1 MLPNYDDW
9 NVNIKFWL
17 ANSSDT
23 MFVYHSVDPSLGVEI
38 FFEKEGATE
47 NWRVDFERDDSCA
60 STHWEGGGFKK
71 ISCSACQLFLW
82 LFVMKKN
89 TYCLVGSMLINFVN
103 KLRFS
108 RKTFWLMTE
117 IKKVVPSYKSSTN
130 GFSNLTIIRQVSLEI

>member
-1 MLPNYDDW
+1 
-9 NVNIKFWL
+9 
-17 ANSSDT
+17 

-117 IKKVVPSYKSSTN
+117 IKKVVPSYKSSTS